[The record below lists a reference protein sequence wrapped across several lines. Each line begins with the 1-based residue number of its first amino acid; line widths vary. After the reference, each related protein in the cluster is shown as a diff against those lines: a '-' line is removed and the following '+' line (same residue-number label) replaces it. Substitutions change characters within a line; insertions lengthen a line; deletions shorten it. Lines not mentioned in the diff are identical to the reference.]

1 MNTWEYLQKWRNVSL
16 AIFILMVFTRKI
28 SLIPSFVHDLLF
40 IIGLITV
47 LIRAI
52 VLLKQENKHPILYWL
67 IVIICFSL
75 IGITAIKML

>member
-47 LIRAI
+47 LIQVI